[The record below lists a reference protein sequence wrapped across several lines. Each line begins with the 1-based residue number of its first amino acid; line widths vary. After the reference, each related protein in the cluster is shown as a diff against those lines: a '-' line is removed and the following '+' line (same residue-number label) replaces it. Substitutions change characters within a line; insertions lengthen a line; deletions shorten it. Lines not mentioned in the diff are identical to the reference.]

1 MVEYN
6 INQMSEQDLMEA
18 ANKIFTAQER
28 DFEKLKSEKWYQTLF
43 HAITLNQDGKKY
55 AVRGISSLA
64 KLQQLFM
71 EIYVRNYRKTHE
83 QLDAVIEAVTRN
95 SVAIKKLYG
104 MCVLKLEEQE
114 SLEALDPQ
122 DAEILALFLGEY
134 RDATGSVPEKIRD
147 YNRGVLGCLNR
158 KIPTGS
164 LDNHQLRRL
173 KAPKVVYRC
182 FMEQCAVDGTIDTQ
196 EWSDKIYE
204 DLKDFELGEYS
215 KSEIKDAVKREA
227 EIAGVDYFIVKYT
240 KNNAGV
246 LETDFIIDLEG
257 TVDPAAAAKK
267 EMEKSFD
274 TMKIAFA
281 LTQFSFRIMI
291 GSCGGIKSIW
301 SGEKDCVIL
310 ESPSESEVKED
321 IATGIINLRVL
332 IDSINRSYKEIMSIE
347 AYYFKETNTDYT
359 KQRHYFLI
367 ATIDGLFFFINR
379 KIAFVSFDSLR
390 SVIQES
396 ASVTISARK
405 VEWYYEDGSNA
416 SGDNKIVV
424 EKTRETKLYLRALRK
439 GIELL
444 IENFGGYVE
453 PAEDKV
459 EKIVCKYIKQIPK
472 NTYSPS
478 YIVKDFGYSDDKS
491 RKKLKKA
498 LSTYALKVREDEAIG
513 FIDTSLFG
521 NGGDGILFSK
531 YGIAFDYAF
540 EKIFARYEEIDRLE
554 IIKGKD
560 LVFYG
565 HFAERKD
572 DSNDPSISN
581 ISFDINILKAC
592 LEEILCVI

>member
-267 EMEKSFD
+267 EMEKDLDLCKKSSAIYLFGISVFYGINEAINRGED
-274 TMKIAFA
+274 TVCLLPVDDKDIKKDISTGKIK
-281 LTQFSFRIMI
+281 FR
-291 GSCGGIKSIW
+291 
-301 SGEKDCVIL
+301 L
-310 ESPSESEVKED
+310 
-321 IATGIINLRVL
+321 L
-332 IDSINRSYKEIMSIE
+332 IDSIAKSYEVFNHVKSITSNINNSNLLFTVSINGVKKTYDGFSSVY
-347 AYYFKETNTDYT
+347 AFKMLENPGRIDE
-359 KQRHYFLI
+359 RELMHYFVI
-367 ATIDGLFFFINR
+367 TTIDGLFFYINK
-379 KIAFVSFDSLR
+379 KIAFVSYNSIDSVKQDLD
-390 SVIQES
+390 
-396 ASVTISARK
+396 SVTISAWK
-405 VEWYYEDGSNA
+405 VEWFYEDGLYA
-416 SGDNKIVV
+416 SGENKIV
-424 EKTRETKLYLRALRK
+424 
-439 GIELL
+439 
-444 IENFGGYVE
+444 
-453 PAEDKV
+453 
-459 EKIVCKYIKQIPK
+459 IKKPQ
-472 NTYSPS
+472 
-478 YIVKDFGYSDDKS
+478 
-491 RKKLKKA
+491 
-498 LSTYALKVREDEAIG
+498 
-513 FIDTSLFG
+513 
-521 NGGDGILFSK
+521 
-531 YGIAFDYAF
+531 
-540 EKIFARYEEIDRLE
+540 
-554 IIKGKD
+554 
-560 LVFYG
+560 
-565 HFAERKD
+565 
-572 DSNDPSISN
+572 
-581 ISFDINILKAC
+581 
-592 LEEILCVI
+592 